1 MTSVLEGLRVG
12 AKKRSATPMENLKE
26 LLDEWQDQNT
36 RKAKRLSKKYPVLI
50 FHVLDSVYR
59 HLKRGESLGFFELDV
74 KKILE
79 SCGFSVQGEGIG
91 WRVFP
96 DKEVKN
102 GF

>member
-1 MTSVLEGLRVG
+1 MG
-12 AKKRSATPMENLKE
+12 AKKRSVTPMENLKE

-36 RKAKRLSKKYPVLI
+36 RNAKRLSKKYPVLI
-50 FHVLDSVYR
+50 FHVLDSVY
-59 HLKRGESLGFFELDV
+59 HLLKRGESLGFLELDV

-79 SCGFSVQGEGIG
+79 SCGFSVQDEGIG

-96 DKEVKN
+96 DNGGEN